1 MAVAGVFR
9 KHYWISCKEQEVIM
23 KRTQAILIGICAV
36 VLMMVCATGTLTAQ
50 KRIMVGMV
58 QIGTDNPFWIAE
70 VKGAQEAA
78 RRFGFD
84 VKVTSGQG
92 DLNKQVQAFEDLVNA
107 KVSVITL
114 NAIDGKAFG
123 PAMAKANAAKIPVVS
138 LHTWIDGCAFKLGFD
153 EWYTGRMNGQHAVDL
168 LTAKYGKPKG
178 TVAILQGM
186 LGQDVNGSRDGGF
199 EEILKKYSDIKVVAR
214 DPTDWDPKK
223 AADIT
228 ANYLTAYPNLDL
240 IYGLSDSLT
249 VPAANIVKRAGKL
262 DKVIL
267 VSVDGTESG
276 LQAVKQGLQKSTVL
290 LAPQYTGFW
299 YAYSAYET
307 AKGVKFPKNLLIR
320 GVLVTPDNIDAM
332 LQLAK
337 DQDEKIQSFPFEMS
351 LQSIA
356 DQYSMK

>member
-1 MAVAGVFR
+1 
-9 KHYWISCKEQEVIM
+9 M
-23 KRTQAILIGICAV
+23 KSKRMMLVGLCAV
-36 VLMMVCATGTLTAQ
+36 LLMLLGAATMLSAQ
-50 KRIMVGMV
+50 KKVVVGMV

-70 VKGAQEAA
+70 VQGAQEAA
-78 RRFGFD
+78 RRFGFE
-84 VKVTSGQG
+84 VKVTSGQS
-92 DLNKQVQAFEDLVNA
+92 DVNKQVQAFEDLVNA

-114 NAIDGKAFG
+114 NPIDSKAFG
-123 PAMAKANAAKIPVVS
+123 PAMAKANAAHIPVIT
-138 LHTWIDGCAFKLGFD
+138 LHTWIEGCAFKLGFD

-168 LTAKYGKPKG
+168 LTKKYGKPKG
-178 TVAILQGM
+178 TVGILQGM

-199 EEILKKYSDIKVVAR
+199 EEILKKYSDIKIVAR

-223 AADIT
+223 ASDIT

-262 DKVIL
+262 DKIIL

-307 AKGVKFPKNLLIR
+307 SKGVKFPKNLLIK
-320 GVLVTPDNIDAM
+320 GVLVTTDNIDAM

-337 DQDEKIQSFPFEMS
+337 DQAEKIQSFPFEMS

-356 DQYSMK
+356 EQYTEK

>member
-1 MAVAGVFR
+1 MRRTRMILVAFF
-9 KHYWISCKEQEVIM
+9 
-23 KRTQAILIGICAV
+23 TV
-36 VLMMVCATGTLTAQ
+36 VLTLVFATSTLYAQ
-50 KRIMVGMV
+50 KKIVVGLV

-70 VKGAQEAA
+70 VQGAQEAA
-78 RRFGFD
+78 RRFGFE
-84 VKVTSGQG
+84 VKVTSGQS

-107 KVSVITL
+107 KVNVIAV
-114 NAIDGKAFG
+114 NPIDSKAFG
-123 PAMAKANAAKIPVVS
+123 PAMAKANAAHIPVIV

-168 LTAKYGKPKG
+168 LVSKYGKPQG

-186 LGQDVNGSRDGGF
+186 LGQDINGARDGGF
-199 EEILKKYSDIKVVAR
+199 EEILNKYSDIKIVAK

-228 ANYLTAYPNLDL
+228 ANYLTAYPKLDL

-262 DKVIL
+262 DKVIM

-299 YAYSAYET
+299 YAYSAYEVT
-307 AKGVKFPKNLLIR
+307 KGVKFPKNLLIK
-320 GVLVTPDNIDAM
+320 GVLVTPDNIDSM

-337 DQDEKIQSFPFEMS
+337 DQTEKIQSFPFEMS

-356 DQYSMK
+356 EQYASK

>member
-1 MAVAGVFR
+1 MVFTT
-9 KHYWISCKEQEVIM
+9 S
-23 KRTQAILIGICAV
+23 
-36 VLMMVCATGTLTAQ
+36 MVSAQ
-50 KRIMVGMV
+50 KKIVVGLV

-78 RRFGFD
+78 RRFGFQ
-84 VKVTSGQG
+84 VKVTSGQS

-107 KVSVITL
+107 KVDVIAV
-114 NAIDGKAFG
+114 NPIDSKAFG
-123 PAMAKANAAKIPVVS
+123 PAMAKANAAHIPVIV
-138 LHTWIDGCAFKLGFD
+138 LHTWIEGCAFKLGFD

-168 LTAKYGKPKG
+168 LTAKNGKPAG

-199 EEILKKYSDIKVVAR
+199 EEVVGKYKDIKIVAK

-228 ANYLTAYPNLDL
+228 ANYITAYPKLDL

-262 DKVIL
+262 DKIIL

-276 LQAVKQGLQKSTVL
+276 LQAVKQGLQKSTVML
-290 LAPQYTGFW
+290 GPQYTGFW
-299 YAYSAYET
+299 YVYSAYEC
-307 AKGVKFPKNLLIR
+307 AKGVKFPKNLLIK
-320 GVLVTPDNIDAM
+320 GVLVTTENIDAM
-332 LQLAK
+332 LQMANDLN
-337 DQDEKIQSFPFEMS
+337 EKIQTFPFEMS

-356 DQYSMK
+356 EQYASK

>member
-1 MAVAGVFR
+1 MRRSRFLVF
-9 KHYWISCKEQEVIM
+9 VV
-23 KRTQAILIGICAV
+23 CAV
-36 VLMMVCATGTLTAQ
+36 LLMLVLGTAMLSAQ
-50 KRIMVGMV
+50 KRILVGMV

-70 VKGAQEAA
+70 VQGAQEAA

-92 DLNKQVQAFEDLVNA
+92 DVNKQVQAFEDLVNA

-114 NAIDGKAFG
+114 NAIDSKSFG
-123 PAMAKANAAKIPVVS
+123 PAMAKANAAHIPVIS
-138 LHTWIDGCAFKLGFD
+138 LHTWIEGCAFKLGFD
-153 EWYTGRMNGQHAVDL
+153 EWYTGRMNGQHAVEL
-168 LTAKYGKPKG
+168 LTKKYGKPKG
-178 TVAILQGM
+178 IVGILQGM

-199 EEILKKYSDIKVVAR
+199 EEILKAYPDIKIVAR

-262 DKVIL
+262 DKIIM

-307 AKGVKFPKNLLIR
+307 AKGVKFPKNLLIK

-337 DQDEKIQSFPFEMS
+337 DQAEKIQSFPFEMS

-356 DQYSMK
+356 EQYAMK

>member
-1 MAVAGVFR
+1 MR
-9 KHYWISCKEQEVIM
+9 RTRMILVI
-23 KRTQAILIGICAV
+23 LCSV
-36 VLMMVCATGTLTAQ
+36 VLMIVCATATLSAQ
-50 KRIMVGMV
+50 KKIVVGMV

-78 RRFGFD
+78 RRFGFE
-84 VKVTSGQG
+84 VRVTSGQA
-92 DLNKQVQAFEDLVNA
+92 DVNKQVQAFEDLVNA

-114 NAIDGKAFG
+114 NAIDSKAFG
-123 PAMAKANAAKIPVVS
+123 PAMAKANAARIPVIS

-168 LTAKYGKPKG
+168 LTQKYGKPKG
-178 TVAILQGM
+178 NVGILQGM

-199 EEILKKYSDIKVVAR
+199 EEVLNKYSDIKILAR

-262 DKVIL
+262 GKIIM

-307 AKGVKFPKNLLIR
+307 AKGVKFPKNLLIK
-320 GVLVTPDNIDAM
+320 GVLVTPENIDAM
-332 LQLAK
+332 LELNK
-337 DQDEKIQSFPFEMS
+337 DQAEKIQSFPFEMS
-351 LQSIA
+351 LQAIA
-356 DQYSMK
+356 EQYSAK